1 MTPAQVKAA
10 EEITNKKISLNEPVF
25 AKEASLSVAKSIKG
39 LRAMFDEAYPDPVR
53 VVSVGV
59 AVEALEKEPDSNV
72 GLGTSIE
79 FCGGTYVFFF
89 CRMVP
94 KNNALNILVTC

>member
-1 MTPAQVKAA
+1 MNPCVSVKENFNPQKAMTPAQVKAT
-10 EEITNKKISLNEPVF
+10 EEITNKKISLNEQVF

-79 FCGGTYVFFF
+79 FCGGT
-89 CRMVP
+89 
-94 KNNALNILVTC
+94 